1 MLSAREKL
9 TLLIQGKAT
18 LKEIN
23 ELEALAEQEPEQ
35 VETPEEVIEKPEE
48 VETPD
53 YIKEIEELKKSNE
66 ELQNK
71 LNEAQADNVHANNE
85 APHVS
90 FDEQLEEMFKD
101 FRIN

>member
-23 ELEALAEQEPEQ
+23 ELEARAEQEPEVTE
-35 VETPEEVIEKPEE
+35 VEPEVTEVEPEEQ
-48 VETPD
+48 PD
-53 YIKEIEELKKSNE
+53 YEKQIAELKQLNE
-66 ELQNK
+66 DLQAK
-71 LNEAQADNVHANNE
+71 LTEAQAENVIANIE
-85 APHVS
+85 TPSVS

-101 FRIN
+101 IRI

>member
-23 ELEALAEQEPEQ
+23 ELEALAEQEPEVTE
-35 VETPEEVIEKPEE
+35 VEPEVTEVESG
-48 VETPD
+48 ETPD
-53 YIKEIEELKKSNE
+53 YEKQIAELKQLNE
-66 ELQNK
+66 DLQAK
-71 LNEAQADNVHANNE
+71 LTEAQAENVNANNE
-85 APHVS
+85 TPSVS

-101 FRIN
+101 IRI

>member
-23 ELEALAEQEPEQ
+23 ELEALAEQEPEVAE
-35 VETPEEVIEKPEE
+35 VEPEVTEVEPEEQ
-48 VETPD
+48 PD
-53 YIKEIEELKKSNE
+53 YEKQIAELKQLNE
-66 ELQNK
+66 DLQAK
-71 LNEAQADNVHANNE
+71 LTEAQAENVNANNE
-85 APHVS
+85 TPSIS

-101 FRIN
+101 IRL